1 MCSCMWR
8 MEMRWNTHLL
18 RKHLVRELAARD
30 ERAADAGERCVTD
43 AVAAEPELVH
53 VAEGEEVL

>member
-1 MCSCMWR
+1 MCSCMWNV
-8 MEMRWNTHLL
+8 EMWWNTHLL
-18 RKHLVRELAARD
+18 RKHLRELAARD

-43 AVAAEPELVH
+43 AVATEPELVH